1 MKIKFGSLVVAG
13 SGKIGGHVASKNRG
27 GAYLRTKVTPSN
39 PQTVRQLTARSIL
52 ASLSSAWS
60 GLSAAARAS
69 WSNAVANFATTDIF
83 GDIRNPSGNN
93 LYVKLNTNLINTGQ
107 ATLSVA
113 PEKLEV
119 PFSPIVTAVADI
131 SDTTLAVGFGDSLLN
146 GEKVLVFATPSLPQG
161 VSFVKNKLRL
171 LGAFEVD
178 TEQIDSPAS
187 LWSAYVAKFGAPVA
201 GANIVISVKP
211 VIATG
216 QAGLAQTAKL
226 TVQA

>member
-39 PQTVRQLTARSIL
+39 PQTIRQLTARSIL

-60 GLSAAARAS
+60 GLTASQRAS

-93 LYVKLNTNLINTGQ
+93 LYVKLNTNLINTAQ
-107 ATLSVA
+107 STLNSA

-119 PFSPIVTAVADI
+119 PFSGITSAVADI
-131 SDTTLAVGFGDSLLN
+131 SESELTVSVENENYEDVQCM
-146 GEKVLVFATPSLPQG
+146 VFATPSLPQG
-161 VSFVKNKLRL
+161 VSFVKNKLRFI
-171 LGAFEVD
+171 GSFNGGTTTAG
-178 TEQIDSPAS
+178 SPA
-187 LWSAYVAKFGAPVA
+187 LLYEAYVAKFGVPAP

>member
-1 MKIKFGSLVVAG
+1 
-13 SGKIGGHVASKNRG
+13 
-27 GAYLRTKVTPSN
+27 
-39 PQTVRQLTARSIL
+39 
-52 ASLSSAWS
+52 
-60 GLSAAARAS
+60 LSASQRAS

-93 LYVKLNTNLINTGQ
+93 LYVKLNTNLINSEQ
-107 ATLSVA
+107 STLTVA

-119 PFSPIVTAVADI
+119 PFSGIVSAIGDI
-131 SDTTLAVGFGDSLLN
+131 SVSNIAVTFENENLDTIPL
-146 GEKVLVFATPSLPQG
+146 LVFATPSLPQG
-161 VSFVKNKLRL
+161 VNFVKNKLRL
-171 LGAFEVD
+171 LGKFEG
-178 TEQIDSPAS
+178 DSNGLS
-187 LWSAYVAKFGAPVA
+187 NGGELWSAYVAKFGVPAI

>member
-1 MKIKFGSLVVAG
+1 
-13 SGKIGGHVASKNRG
+13 
-27 GAYLRTKVTPSN
+27 
-39 PQTVRQLTARSIL
+39 
-52 ASLSSAWS
+52 
-60 GLSAAARAS
+60 
-69 WSNAVANFATTDIF
+69 VANFATTDIF

-93 LYVKLNTNLINTGQ
+93 LYVKLNTNLINTSQ

-119 PFSPIVTAVADI
+119 PFSGVISSIAKISEGTISLVFENNNLSGVA
-131 SDTTLAVGFGDSLLN
+131 
-146 GEKVLVFATPSLPQG
+146 VLVFATPPLPQG

-171 LGAFEVD
+171 IGSYSVSDNTIPGDDELFAD
-178 TEQIDSPAS
+178 
-187 LWSAYVAKFGAPVA
+187 YVSKFGAPVA